1 MAIWLRLGLD
11 STFSPRGTDP
21 SFDSKEVKKRGA
33 SVIIMAF
40 SFFYF
45 SQYQQYQQVVLCVDK
60 KSSLAML
67 MAASHIKY
75 VSQHASAERK
85 ARIQLCV
92 ILIYYM
98 SQEHTMNIHYYYL

>member
-1 MAIWLRLGLD
+1 MAIWLRLGWV
-11 STFSPRGTDP
+11 STFSPGGTDP
-21 SFDSKEVKKRGA
+21 SFDSTGTVRKGKR
-33 SVIIMAF
+33 
-40 SFFYF
+40 SFCHHYDFFHFYF
-45 SQYQQYQQVVLCVDK
+45 SEYQQVVLCVDK
-60 KSSLAML
+60 KSKLAVL

>member
-1 MAIWLRLGLD
+1 MGQYFFTWRDRPKFRQGKG
-11 STFSPRGTDP
+11 RG
-21 SFDSKEVKKRGA
+21 V
-33 SVIIMAF
+33 SVIIITFFISIF
-40 SFFYF
+40 SAE
-45 SQYQQYQQVVLCVDK
+45 YQQVVLCVDK
-60 KSSLAML
+60 KSKLAVL
-67 MAASHIKY
+67 TAASHIKY